1 MCVNT
6 IPDINQS
13 PTFINAPT
21 TVPVSENVAVGTSVH
36 TVSYVDNDVGQ
47 THTFTLEPSAFFEI
61 DPSSKCFYTRLSWIT
76 GTINTFV

>member
-1 MCVNT
+1 
-6 IPDINQS
+6 
-13 PTFINAPT
+13 
-21 TVPVSENVAVGTSVH
+21 
-36 TVSYVDNDVGQ
+36 VSYVDNDVGQ